1 MNIAIPE
8 LISQIVEGL
17 KNYFEV
23 NQIQV
28 NENFYEELMIIL
40 STELAKPFN
49 EQIYT
54 PTQML
59 NDYIKNKLNKDI
71 KITPHNLGSEVNNT
85 LILWCIEKAKFFN
98 EK

>member
-1 MNIAIPE
+1 MNISIPE

-17 KNYFEV
+17 KNYFEM
-23 NQIQV
+23 NLIQV

-40 STELAKPFN
+40 SAELAKPFN

-71 KITPHNLGSEVNNT
+71 KITPHNLGSEVNNSF
-85 LILWCIEKAKFFN
+85 ILWGIEKAKFFN

>member
-1 MNIAIPE
+1 MNISISE

-54 PTQML
+54 PTQL
-59 NDYIKNKLNKDI
+59 
-71 KITPHNLGSEVNNT
+71 S
-85 LILWCIEKAKFFN
+85 LIHI
-98 EK
+98 